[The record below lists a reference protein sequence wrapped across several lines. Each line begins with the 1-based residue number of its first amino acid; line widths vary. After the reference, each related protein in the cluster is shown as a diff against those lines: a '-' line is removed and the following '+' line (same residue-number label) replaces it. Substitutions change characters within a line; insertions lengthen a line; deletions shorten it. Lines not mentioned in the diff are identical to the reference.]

1 MKDAEKN
8 GCDIHTCVFQICYR
22 LSSLKVKNRSYK
34 ATKRRPDKPMFPVRV
49 RGEPPITVKEWTNQ
63 DTLRTYLN
71 KTISPFAGVLGMI
84 QCIIGNADCIKS
96 FVSVDRKALRCKV
109 KYDSFHESVNRNWLA
124 PADYLTT

>member
-1 MKDAEKN
+1 M
-8 GCDIHTCVFQICYR
+8 GV
-22 LSSLKVKNRSYK
+22 
-34 ATKRRPDKPMFPVRV
+34 
-49 RGEPPITVKEWTNQ
+49 PIAVKEWTNQ

-84 QCIIGNADCIKS
+84 QCIIVNADCIKS

-109 KYDSFHESVNRNWLA
+109 KHDSFHESVNRNWLA